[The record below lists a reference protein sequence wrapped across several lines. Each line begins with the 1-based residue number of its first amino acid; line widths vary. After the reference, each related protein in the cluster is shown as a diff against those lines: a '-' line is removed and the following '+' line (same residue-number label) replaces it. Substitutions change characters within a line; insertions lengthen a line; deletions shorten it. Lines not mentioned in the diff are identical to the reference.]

1 MLTLEE
7 TAAVAAL
14 NTSIVS
20 MPRKMYAGPQTAIL
34 SKSNNYHNVMSQWMP
49 NKNLGLC
56 FIIAEQALARVHGS
70 LC

>member
-7 TAAVAAL
+7 AAAVAVL

-34 SKSNNYHNVMSQWMP
+34 SKSNHDHNAISQWVS
-49 NKNLGLC
+49 NKNFGLC